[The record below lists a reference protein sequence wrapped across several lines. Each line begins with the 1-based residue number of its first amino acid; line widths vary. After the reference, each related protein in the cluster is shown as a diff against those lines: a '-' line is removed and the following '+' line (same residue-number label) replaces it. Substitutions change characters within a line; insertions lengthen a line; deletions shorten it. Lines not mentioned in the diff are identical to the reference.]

1 MKWIEYVKPTTLD
14 EAIEALADKAVKS
27 RSMAGGTDLI
37 VQLRNRSPK
46 VHLGRIVDLKG
57 ISELNGLTHSF
68 DDGLTIGSTVPCY
81 RIYENESI
89 NKYFP
94 ALLDSARIIG
104 GVPIQGRA
112 SFGGNLCNA
121 SPSADSISNL
131 IVHDAVA
138 NIVGPKGHR
147 SIPVKDFCLAPG
159 KTALEDDEILIS
171 INVPTPAI
179 GFAASYLRFTPR
191 NEMDIAVVGAGAAVE
206 LSADHQTFVS
216 ARIALGAVAPT
227 PLFAAAASSVLAGKP
242 VSDESIEEACE
253 AAKGIATPISD
264 MRGTA
269 AQRTHLVGVLTRRA
283 LNGAINRIKEGN

>member
-171 INVPTPAI
+171 INVPTLAI

-191 NEMDIAVVGAGAAVE
+191 NEMDIAVVGAAVSVVVRNGYFE
-206 LSADHQTFVS
+206 TGQVCLS
-216 ARIALGAVAPT
+216 AVAPI
-227 PLFAAAASSVLAGKP
+227 PLVLEGVGTILKNQP
-242 VSDESIEEACE
+242 VSDHIIEAVADEGKKQAR
-253 AAKGIATPISD
+253 PISD
-264 MRGTA
+264 MRGTSEFRKHLSA
-269 AQRTHLVGVLTRRA
+269 VMITRAFHKAIQRT
-283 LNGAINRIKEGN
+283 

>member
-46 VHLGRIVDLKG
+46 VHLDRIVDLKG
-57 ISELNGLTHSF
+57 ISELNDLTHSF

-121 SPSADSISNL
+121 VPVL
-131 IVHDAVA
+131 I
-138 NIVGPKGHR
+138 
-147 SIPVKDFCLAPG
+147 
-159 KTALEDDEILIS
+159 
-171 INVPTPAI
+171 
-179 GFAASYLRFTPR
+179 AS
-191 NEMDIAVVGAGAAVE
+191 
-206 LSADHQTFVS
+206 
-216 ARIALGAVAPT
+216 
-227 PLFAAAASSVLAGKP
+227 
-242 VSDESIEEACE
+242 
-253 AAKGIATPISD
+253 PISSF
-264 MRGTA
+264 T
-269 AQRTHLVGVLTRRA
+269 TP
-283 LNGAINRIKEGN
+283 